1 MEDNCSAS
9 FYLAYINLSLYGLMT
24 LVVLWNNWDKYGC
37 GILLL
42 FLAPFYSILV
52 TAYFV
57 SYEWWMQGHRITCV
71 AFGSHTEMVTRD
83 FEGSLIFLVQVIFIF
98 TMLKIL
104 RKINSPNEQ
113 EATKVQQDVTRKMI
127 ALIVIFLAWSLC
139 VTVLKYMIF
148 RRPTFDEKKF
158 FAGFE
163 IYLLVISGFRI
174 FLNMTLMV
182 VFYKVISIYK
192 KQVAGVAS
200 SRHMRWMTFF

>member
-24 LVVLWNNWDKYGC
+24 LVVLWNNWDKYGY

-57 SYEWWMQGHRITCV
+57 SYEWWMQGNRITCV

-148 RRPTFDEKKF
+148 RRPTFDEQKF

>member
-1 MEDNCSAS
+1 
-9 FYLAYINLSLYGLMT
+9 
-24 LVVLWNNWDKYGC
+24 
-37 GILLL
+37 
-42 FLAPFYSILV
+42 
-52 TAYFV
+52 
-57 SYEWWMQGHRITCV
+57 
-71 AFGSHTEMVTRD
+71 MVTRD

-158 FAGFE
+158 F
-163 IYLLVISGFRI
+163 
-174 FLNMTLMV
+174 
-182 VFYKVISIYK
+182 
-192 KQVAGVAS
+192 
-200 SRHMRWMTFF
+200 